1 MFSIITGGVEWRFHY
16 SQTGGEFS
24 QMCFKVLNSLREPV
38 SPPLSTMQS
47 AILPMNRQNSARSW
61 SAAAPC
67 RFGKSTTRESGRGLP
82 HSKTL
87 TRHRMFMGAMRAN
100 IRGSLI
106 MSQIGAPG
114 EGTRP
119 TGGGFVGV

>member
-1 MFSIITGGVEWRFHY
+1 MRRIIDPSPAATK
-16 SQTGGEFS
+16 EFQAGS
-24 QMCFKVLNSLREPV
+24 NA
-38 SPPLSTMQS
+38 

-87 TRHRMFMGAMRAN
+87 TRHRMFMGRIA
-100 IRGSLI
+100 GSNAFSGDTTEERL
-106 MSQIGAPG
+106 
-114 EGTRP
+114 
-119 TGGGFVGV
+119 GFYADSR